1 MGVMKSGL
9 GFLGFTLSAILLSG
23 PAAAQSYPVKPI
35 RIVAPY
41 PPGSTI
47 DTNARL
53 LGNRMSENLGQP
65 MVIDN
70 RVGAGGVIGATNV
83 ARSPNDGYSI
93 LFTTP
98 STHVVAVFL
107 QRDLPYD
114 AMKDFTP
121 ITAAIESYHSL
132 AVSMTGPVAS
142 LQELLQYGKQYPDKL
157 SYGTAGIGTVFHL
170 LGETFK
176 NGTGVQILHV
186 PYKGAPQALTD
197 LVAGQIQ
204 MNFSTVFA
212 HLQLS
217 RAGKLRIIAIMNPE
231 RYPGLP
237 SVPAI
242 GEIVPGFD
250 RPSDWQG
257 FFGPAAVPG
266 PVVQRLSSAIKFALE
281 HPEVARALDE
291 TGQRSIWGSP
301 EEFTALIKRGLAAT
315 AKTVKAAGLKPE

>member
-1 MGVMKSGL
+1 MKPGPGIL
-9 GFLGFTLSAILLSG
+9 GFALSAMLWSG
-23 PAAAQSYPVKPI
+23 AAATQSYPAKPI
-35 RIVAPY
+35 RIVAPF

-65 MVIDN
+65 LVVDN

-121 ITAAIESYHSL
+121 IAAAIESYHSL
-132 AVSMTGPVAS
+132 AVSTAGPVAS
-142 LQELLQYGKQYPDKL
+142 LPELLQYAKLHPGKL

-197 LVAGQIQ
+197 LVSGQIQ

-212 HLQLS
+212 HLQLY

-237 SVPAI
+237 QVPAI
-242 GEIVPGFD
+242 SEIVSGFE

-257 FFGPAAVPG
+257 FFGPAALPA
-266 PVVQRLSSAIKFALE
+266 PIVQRLNGAIKFAVE
-281 HPEVARALDE
+281 HPEVARSLEE
-291 TGQRSIWGSP
+291 TGQRSLWGSP
-301 EEFTALIKRGLAAT
+301 DDFMALIRRGLAAT
-315 AKTVKAAGLKPE
+315 AKTVKAAGLTPE